1 MEKNTSMS
9 ISYTPSQYRIT
20 SLENG
25 ILQLQLSGDWVIGN
39 SMPALNKIIEEL
51 LHRPGINRIEL
62 TASDLGEWDSI
73 LVSYI
78 LRIIACL
85 EKGNIQIDT
94 TGLSSGIQG
103 LLHLATE
110 VPERRGAR
118 KRIQHYSF
126 LERLGNKAISYTK
139 EVKDLLNFTGQTWL
153 SMARFMKNKAR
164 FRGQDFWLI
173 VDECGPSALPIVT
186 LISFLTGLIF
196 AFVGAIQLRMFGAD
210 IFIANLVA
218 LGMTREMGAMMT
230 AIIMAG
236 RTGAA
241 FAAQLGTMQVNE
253 EIDALK
259 TMGISAM
266 DFLVLPRMLALI
278 LMMPLLT
285 LYADFMGMLGGMF
298 VGVGLLDIS
307 LVEYYQQTR
316 TSISLGDCS
325 VGIIKSVIFG
335 ILVAITGC
343 MSGMQCGR
351 SSSAVG
357 EAATRAVVSGI
368 VSIVVADSILTIL
381 FDRIGV

>member
-1 MEKNTSMS
+1 MS
-9 ISYTPSQYRIT
+9 NSYIPSQFRST
-20 SLENG
+20 VLEDG
-25 ILQLQLSGDWVIGN
+25 CLGLQLSGDWVIGN
-39 SMPALNKIIEEL
+39 QIPELELITKEL
-51 LHRPGINRIEL
+51 LGYPGIDRIVM
-62 TASDLGEWDSI
+62 TCNDLGEWDSR

-78 LRIIACL
+78 LRVIACL
-85 EKGNIQIDT
+85 EKENIQTDT
-94 TGLSSGIQG
+94 TSLPSGIQS
-103 LLHLATE
+103 LLHLATA
-110 VPERRGAR
+110 VPERSGAR
-118 KRIQHYSF
+118 KSEQQKTF
-126 LERLGNKAISYTK
+126 LDSLGRKAILYTQ
-139 EVKDLLNFTGQTWL
+139 EVKSLLHFIGETWL
-153 SMARFMKNKAR
+153 SLTRFTKNKAR
-164 FRGQDFWLI
+164 FRGQDFWLL
-173 VDECGPSALPIVT
+173 VDKCGPSALPIVT
-186 LISFLTGLIF
+186 LISVLTGLIF

-259 TMGISAM
+259 TMGIAAM
-266 DFLVLPRMLALI
+266 DFLVLPRMLALV

-285 LYADFMGMLGGMF
+285 LYADFMGILGGML

-316 TSISLGDCS
+316 TSITLGDCA
-325 VGIIKSVIFG
+325 VGIFKSVVFG
-335 ILVAITGC
+335 ILVATTGC

-368 VSIVVADSILTIL
+368 VSIVVADSILTVL
-381 FDRIGV
+381 FHRLGI